1 MNAHLQIKTKA
12 QNEGNMITDYADGS
26 FSVQSADKRFA
37 TIYKPDG
44 TEHCM
49 DLTES
54 LDALTAYDYPR
65 K

>member
-12 QNEGNMITDYADGS
+12 QNEGKVITDYADGS

-37 TIYKPDG
+37 TMYKPDG
-44 TEHCM
+44 TEHRM

>member
-12 QNEGNMITDYADGS
+12 QSEGKVVKNYADGS
-26 FSVQSADKRFA
+26 FSVQSADAKVA
-37 TIYKPDG
+37 VLYKPDG
-44 TEHCM
+44 TEHQI

-54 LDALTAYDYPR
+54 LDALTAYEYPR

>member
-12 QNEGNMITDYADGS
+12 QNEGKVITDYADGS
-26 FSVQSADKRFA
+26 FSVQSADKRFV
-37 TIYKPDG
+37 TMYKLDG
-44 TEHCM
+44 TENRM

-54 LDALTAYDYPR
+54 LDSLTAYDYPR